1 MLFANAYNFSKIS
14 ACVDDANWNNGAK
27 QKKGGYNCKDYAKLW
42 CENGKARPGQE
53 YSLGKDFNYPE
64 KHCCVCGKSIKGM

>member
-27 QKKGGYNCKDYAKLW
+27 QKKGDITVKIMRNFG
-42 CENGKARPGQE
+42 ARM
-53 YSLGKDFNYPE
+53 E
-64 KHCCVCGKSIKGM
+64 KQDQDRSIH